1 MGLKDLKGGSE
12 NKFYTLTFIKY
23 FIIIYVM
30 KKKLNTK
37 QIKYFNPLN
46 DYFIRYLFTDKGSS
60 ETILLDFINSIMI
73 NVNMKTFRSVEILTP
88 FNLKKNKNLKET
100 IAPKVGRRLDV
111 KCITQNGSVVII
123 EIQLQGNSRF
133 PERILYYWAA
143 NYSKLLKHGERYDE
157 LTPVISINLLN
168 FNLDKT
174 KNIHSCYMLY
184 EMNNKKLLTDHLQ
197 IHIIELKK
205 FKKNSLS
212 KDLNYWLKI
221 FTSKNLEVSMSEI
234 VKEKPIMEEVQK
246 KYNNFVKSKLMMMEY
261 EKKEAY
267 LYGNQIMLD
276 EERRLGR
283 EEGIKEG
290 IEQGIEKGIKET
302 QISMAKNMK
311 NDKIDFDTISKY
323 TGLSIE
329 EIDKL

>member
-1 MGLKDLKGGSE
+1 MG
-12 NKFYTLTFIKY
+12 
-23 FIIIYVM
+23 
-30 KKKLNTK
+30 KKINTK

-60 ETILLDFINSIMI
+60 ESILLDFINSIMI
-73 NVNMKTFRSVEILTP
+73 NANMKTFRSVEILTP
-88 FNLKKNKNLKET
+88 FNLKKNRNLKET
-100 IAPKVGRRLDV
+100 IVDV

-133 PERILYYWAA
+133 PERILYYWSV

-205 FKKNSLS
+205 FKKNVLS

-221 FTSKNLEVSMSEI
+221 FTSKNLEASMSEI

-246 KYNNFVKSKLMMMEY
+246 KYNNFVKSRLMMMEY

-290 IEQGIEKGIKET
+290 MEQGIEKGKEEGIKEGIKET
-302 QISMAKNMK
+302 QIFMAKNMK
-311 NDKIDFDTISKY
+311 KENIDINIISKV

-329 EIDKL
+329 KIEKL

>member
-1 MGLKDLKGGSE
+1 MEKR
-12 NKFYTLTFIKY
+12 F
-23 FIIIYVM
+23 
-30 KKKLNTK
+30 NTK

-73 NVNMKTFRSVEILTP
+73 NANMKTFRSVEILTP
-88 FNLKKNKNLKET
+88 FNLKKNRNLKET
-100 IAPKVGRRLDV
+100 IVDV

-205 FKKNSLS
+205 FRKNVLS

-246 KYNNFVKSKLMMMEY
+246 KYNNFVKSRLMMMEY

-276 EERRLGR
+276 EERRLGK

-290 IEQGIEKGIKET
+290 IEQGIEKGIEQGIEKGIE
-302 QISMAKNMK
+302 QGIEKGIEQEKYSLAKNMK
-311 NDKIDFDTISKY
+311 KENIDISVISKV

-329 EIDKL
+329 EIEKL

>member
-1 MGLKDLKGGSE
+1 ME
-12 NKFYTLTFIKY
+12 
-23 FIIIYVM
+23 
-30 KKKLNTK
+30 KKLNTK

-73 NVNMKTFRSVEILTP
+73 NANMKTFRSVEILTP
-88 FNLKKNKNLKET
+88 FNLKKNRNLKET
-100 IAPKVGRRLDV
+100 IVDV

-221 FTSKNLEVSMSEI
+221 FTSKNLEASMSEI

-276 EERRLGR
+276 EERRLGK

-290 IEQGIEKGIKET
+290 IKEN
-302 QISMAKNMK
+302 QILTAKNMK
-311 NDKIDFDTISKY
+311 NKNMDINLISEL

-329 EIDKL
+329 EVDKL